1 MKHYIFYILAIFA
14 AVSCAEKVT
23 DSEIFNGE
31 IKIIDD
37 TVKSIVEMQGK
48 EIIMDGITY
57 GWPAVYDSL
66 MFFCNYKL
74 PNHFYIVFNLKTGK
88 ELGYFCHKGQGPGEV
103 RSIFNI
109 RQFYREN
116 GDLKTLFAASM
127 NFKFVEWNISK
138 SIETGKTVCEFIPY
152 EWRKDHDKE
161 FPHSHIIRLN
171 DKEFVGD
178 VLSIC
183 LNWDDGCTKST
194 LFSFEKRTIH
204 TNTRISEYPIYKKML
219 NRKESYRMFGGY
231 TCLKPDGSKAI
242 QFMHKLWQI
251 NTIDLETGEITG
263 YRKRGSPDYSY
274 LANYPGMAPDLPV
287 YFTSCAAHNNRHIFI
302 SNANGVNENGD
313 CIVYVFDWD
322 CNLVKKLNL
331 GYDIYHK
338 WLLLDEV
345 NNLLYTYNLESE
357 KIFCYD
363 LNSVGL

>member
-1 MKHYIFYILAIFA
+1 M
-14 AVSCAEKVT
+14 SCAEKVT

-57 GWPAVYDSL
+57 GIPAVYDSL
-66 MFFCNYKL
+66 MFFCNYKMSDY
-74 PNHFYIVFNLKTGK
+74 FYIVFNLKTGK
-88 ELGYFCHKGQGPGEV
+88 ELGYFCRKGQGPGEV
-103 RSIFNI
+103 KGVPYI

-116 GDLKTLFAASM
+116 GDLKTIFEAPF
-127 NFKFVEWNISK
+127 NFSLVEWNISK
-138 SIETGKTVCEFIPY
+138 SIKTGKTVWDFIPY
-152 EWRKDHDKE
+152 DWRKDHEMD
-161 FPHSHIIRLN
+161 FPHSHIFRLN
-171 DKEFVGD
+171 DREFVGD
-178 VLSIC
+178 ISSKC
-183 LNWDDGCTKST
+183 LNIDENCTKAT
-194 LFSFEKRTIH
+194 LPSLEKRTIH
-204 TNTRISEYPIYKKML
+204 TNTRLMEYPIYKKTL
-219 NRKESYRMFGGY
+219 NRKDSDRIFGAHF
-231 TCLKPDGSKAI
+231 CVKPDGSKMF
-242 QFMHKLWQI
+242 QFMIRLWQI
-251 NTIDLETGEITG
+251 NIIDLETGEIAG
-263 YRKRGSPDYSY
+263 YRKRGTPDYSF
-274 LANYPGMAPDLPV
+274 LANYPGVDADLPA
-287 YFTSCAAHNNRHIFI
+287 YFAGVVHNNKYIFI
-302 SNANGVNENGD
+302 KNYNGVNENGD